1 VCVRWCLCLRVCGT
15 GADGGWG
22 EAPALWPVRGRF
34 LLCLSCMT
42 SRTGIR
48 AQGHQLAARSKTAH
62 KNAGMSLLAM
72 RPDLQQEVTEAEEQ
86 QRKMSEQRKEE
97 AAILL
102 AQLNQVRE
110 NVSSLRE
117 LIESRGT
124 GQGYVDKL
132 RSTMDT
138 AENEIFVVRQGHH
151 AKFEA
156 LSAEE
161 KELNAAV
168 AAVEEE
174 INEWLSSEETV
185 KARPAT
191 ARTRPATA
199 SSDAHQVR
207 SKIADMLQVPQ
218 LPPEVVAVDRIL
230 KEEGGSTGGWDD
242 VDHERFLRYRTQFK
256 GQPHIYCA
264 KTAEDLPDH
273 DVASVERHE
282 MWYVRYLKLLE
293 EKKAAIR
300 SWRSNK
306 HSHVPLD
313 VDTEE
318 GGFARARPAT
328 AVERGIDRPSDTP
341 ASRSEQ
347 KAKLKEWKEEKAR
360 ADAAAKQKEEEE
372 EKARLER
379 ERERITREREEA
391 KQRIANYKN
400 SKEAEDERKKR
411 EVEERLLLEKEKSK
425 MTLDQL
431 ERIRLRN
438 KQMTEEH
445 TNLVRRK
452 AEEERIQAERME
464 SLKKEVP
471 KPEASRDPARLT
483 ALTAAA
489 EAKRDARLRK
499 DGEEPERPGY
509 FAIMR
514 TNVIHKPTRVVPS
527 WRAGV

>member
-1 VCVRWCLCLRVCGT
+1 
-15 GADGGWG
+15 
-22 EAPALWPVRGRF
+22 
-34 LLCLSCMT
+34 
-42 SRTGIR
+42 
-48 AQGHQLAARSKTAH
+48 
-62 KNAGMSLLAM
+62 MSA
-72 RPDLQQEVTEAEEQ
+72 
-86 QRKMSEQRKEE
+86 QRKEE
-97 AAILL
+97 AAILF
-102 AQLNQVRE
+102 AQLKQVRE

-124 GQGYVDKL
+124 GQEYVDSL
-132 RSTMDT
+132 RNTMDT
-138 AENEIFVVRQGHH
+138 VENDIFVVRQGHH

-161 KELNAAV
+161 QQLNAAV
-168 AAVEEE
+168 AAVEAE
-174 INEWLSSEETV
+174 INEWLSSSEETG
-185 KARPAT
+185 KSRPAT
-191 ARTRPATA
+191 AGARPSTA
-199 SSDAHQVR
+199 ASDAHQAR
-207 SKIADMLQVPQ
+207 SKIASMIQQPQ

-230 KEEGGSTGGWDD
+230 REEGGSTGGWDD

-306 HSHVPLD
+306 HSHAALD
-313 VDTEE
+313 DSNEE
-318 GGFARARPAT
+318 GVAARSRPAT
-328 AVERGIDRPSDTP
+328 ATERGRGRQADTP
-341 ASRSEQ
+341 EARAEQ

-360 ADAAAKQKEEEE
+360 ADAAEKQRKAEEEA
-372 EKARLER
+372 ARLER
-379 ERERITREREEA
+379 EREKIGREREDA
-391 KQRIANYKN
+391 KRRLSNYKH
-400 SKEAEDERKKR
+400 SKEAEEQRKKQ
-411 EVEERLLLEKEKSK
+411 EEEERLLLEREKGK

-452 AEEERIQAERME
+452 AEQARIQAERIE
-464 SLKKEVP
+464 SLKREVP
-471 KPEASRDPARLT
+471 KPEASRDASRLT
-483 ALTAAA
+483 ALTAAS

-514 TNVIHKPTRVVPS
+514 PNVIHNPTRAVPS